1 VADEPVSAL
10 DVSVQAQVLQLLM
23 RLKRERNL
31 TYLFITHDLS
41 VTEYIC
47 DRIAVMYLGRIV
59 ELADSEDIYARTLHP
74 YTQAL
79 LSAIPVADLDKKARL
94 GQPQLEYFPFWAFTV
109 VGKGGERVVLEPAA
123 PSSLQGLQ
131 GLELPAGSTRSMDR
145 EVTGEVPV
153 ADPEVPVETAR
164 AWLVE
169 RHGEVEIRQT
179 VLYHLPMYRTPYSWQ
194 GRTYRAAVDAV
205 SGKVFPADFPSKAEA
220 PFVGVAV
227 LALIVFGLEGLIIQN
242 LIVKAAVMIMS
253 AIPILGIAWLT
264 SRKV

>member
-1 VADEPVSAL
+1 LTVACTQCGASIEPRAGERLLECSYCDTALVVDGSATL
-10 DVSVQAQVLQLLM
+10 FHEVMVPTVPAEQVPAHL
-23 RLKRERNL
+23 RR
-31 TYLFITHDLS
+31 F
-41 VTEYIC
+41 
-47 DRIAVMYLGRIV
+47 LGG
-59 ELADSEDIYARTLHP
+59 SST
-74 YTQAL
+74 
-79 LSAIPVADLDKKARL
+79 VADLDKKARL
-94 GQPQLEYFPFWAFTV
+94 GEPDLEYFPFWAFTV

-131 GLELPAGSTRSMDR
+131 GLELPAGSTRPMDR

-153 ADPEVPVETAR
+153 AEPEVPMETAR

-205 SGKVFPADFPSKAEA
+205 SGKVFPADFPAKAEA

-227 LALIVFGLEGLIIQN
+227 MALIVFGLEGLVIQN
-242 LIVKAAVMIMS
+242 LIVKAVVMLLS
-253 AIPILGIAWLT
+253 ALPILGIAWLT